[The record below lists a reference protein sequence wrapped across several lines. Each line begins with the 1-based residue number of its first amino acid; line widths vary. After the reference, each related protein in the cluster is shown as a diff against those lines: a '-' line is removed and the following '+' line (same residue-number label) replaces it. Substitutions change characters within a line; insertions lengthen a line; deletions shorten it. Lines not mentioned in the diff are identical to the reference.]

1 MFYKVIACEIAFRE
15 ICACA
20 ARSANLFDLEFLSQG
35 YHDNPEIGLARIQ
48 ERIDAVDPD
57 MFDGILL
64 GYGLCNNMLLGL
76 RGGTVPIVIPRAHD
90 CITFIL
96 GSKERYAEVFKE
108 NPGTYYFTAGWLEHR
123 QRGGER
129 VERRQGA
136 ELGSDA
142 QYDELV
148 RKHGEDNARY
158 VMETLG
164 AWTGHYSRGLFI
176 DFDFTEH
183 LPIKDRAKEL
193 CKERGWAYEEIQ
205 GDLTLLQNWLDGRW
219 PKDDFLVVEPGQEVA
234 PSYNDQVIQIQPPKS
249 EVGPVGPESRRVVP
263 RVYEQRVGDNT

>member
-20 ARSANLFDLEFLSQG
+20 ARSENQFDLEFLSQG
-35 YHDNPEIGLARIQ
+35 YHDNPEIGLGRIQ
-48 ERIDAVDPD
+48 ERIDAVDPE

-76 RGGTVPIVIPRAHD
+76 KGGRAPVVIPRAHD

-96 GSKERYAEVFKE
+96 GSKERYNEIFRE
-108 NPGTYYFTAGWLEHR
+108 NPGTYYYTAGWLEYR

-136 ELGSDA
+136 ELGGGAD
-142 QYDELV
+142 YEELV
-148 RKHGEDNARY
+148 EKYGEDNARY

-164 AWTGHYSRGLFI
+164 GWTQNYSRGLFI
-176 DFDFTEH
+176 DFDFTAN
-183 LPIKDRAKEL
+183 LPLKARAKQL
-193 CKERGWAYEEIQ
+193 CEERGWAYEEIQ

-219 PKDDFLVVEPGQEVA
+219 PDDDFLVVEPGQSVA
-234 PSYNDQVIQIQPPKS
+234 PSYNDHVIQIQPP
-249 EVGPVGPESRRVVP
+249 EVGDGPAGSGSQSAVP
-263 RVYEQRVGDNT
+263 RVFEERVGGDT